1 MLQHQEEETM
11 KDSVAMLKI
20 ADAPVPP
27 GALLLGWIERHPSDP
42 LDRDGLAYA
51 VLRMRPG
58 IEVAWNGHNFRSL
71 PHDWR
76 EHVELTAVGE

>member
-1 MLQHQEEETM
+1 M
-11 KDSVAMLKI
+11 KNSVAMLRI
-20 ADAPVPP
+20 ADPPVPP
-27 GALLLGWIERHPSDP
+27 GALLLGWIDHHPSDFE
-42 LDRDGLAYA
+42 GLAYA

-76 EHVELTAVGE
+76 DHVELTAVGE